1 MSTKDTLFTQE
12 ELIIIAE
19 NSGIKE
25 PDKMST
31 SDLIKTLTRHEKK
44 RVSHNPTILI
54 KYKIHQKATCTKQ
67 ER

>member
-1 MSTKDTLFTQE
+1 MPTKDILFTRE

-25 PDKMST
+25 PNKMST

-44 RVSHNPTILI
+44 RISRNFYRRISN
-54 KYKIHQKATCTKQ
+54 
-67 ER
+67 